1 MLSYTLRK
9 IQWVLQT
16 GNSMCNFRGYKLNT
30 FRIIPTT
37 QGGPKTFFSV
47 PYSIMIQSR

>member
-16 GNSMCNFRGYKLNT
+16 DNSICSFRGYKLNT
-30 FRIIPTT
+30 SRIIPTT
-37 QGGPKTFFSV
+37 QGGPKTFFHY
-47 PYSIMIQSR
+47 PIMIQK